1 MYANLM
7 GTPVYVIGDRDIAE
21 ELLNVRGRVSAG
33 RPPNVLGL
41 ELCGDMLTRKVI
53 TDESCIE
60 WAGMN
65 GILR

>member
-1 MYANLM
+1 M
-7 GTPVYVIGDRDIAE
+7 GTPVYVIGDREIAE
-21 ELLNVRGRVSAG
+21 ELLNVRGRVSSS

-41 ELCGDMLTRKVI
+41 ELCGNMPTFKVI
-53 TDESCIE
+53 TDASCIE

>member
-41 ELCGDMLTRKVI
+41 ELCGDMPTCKVI
-53 TDESCIE
+53 TD
-60 WAGMN
+60 G
-65 GILR
+65 

>member
-1 MYANLM
+1 M
-7 GTPVYVIGDRDIAE
+7 GVPVYVIGDRQIAE
-21 ELLNVRGRVSAG
+21 ELLNARGRVSAG

-41 ELCGDMLTRKVI
+41 ELCGDMPTRKVI
-53 TDESCIE
+53 TDKSCTE